1 MANMA
6 KVRSRLGLLTIAAAS
21 TLFACGG
28 GDGGAKTAND
38 AKGDGLPPNHKCGE
52 ADKVQQYD
60 LHDDDG
66 QDHFAPCAQTGKEDF
81 SGNVHL
87 DTTPDG
93 IKITIHATDDD
104 VNEGKFGSDLK
115 GRDAMIVFPKGRDK
129 KGVEIPLVRTKN
141 GYKGEKLIPFSDLD
155 KLTDEGTKLEV
166 SIYDNDDDHK
176 NGSHEELKV
185 SIAISAGKSCEK
197 AMDENPQEITMGK
210 KSGPDL
216 TNEQLGRPMQNS
228 AFMQHCGLS
237 DSANA
242 DICVAV
248 KKGKPLGVSVSTS
261 PMNNKVAACIDKAT
275 RKLSFPSSEKL
286 DVVKQHF

>member
-1 MANMA
+1 MSAPMQTTTKILLAMA
-6 KVRSRLGLLTIAAAS
+6 TAS
-21 TLFACGG
+21 LALACGG
-28 GDGGAKTAND
+28 GAKTPND
-38 AKGDGLPPNHKCGE
+38 AAEHGNHKCGSK
-52 ADKVQQYD
+52 DKVEQYD

-66 QDHFAPCAQTGKEDF
+66 QDHFSPCAETGKEDF

-87 DTTPDG
+87 DTVPEG

-104 VNEGKFGSDLK
+104 VNEGKLGSDLK
-115 GRDAMIVFPKGRDK
+115 GRDAMIVFPKGRQQ

-141 GYKGEKLIPFSDLD
+141 GYKGEKIIPYADLE

-166 SIYDNDDDHK
+166 SIYDHDK
-176 NGSHEELKV
+176 NNKSGEHEELKV
-185 SIAISAGKSCEK
+185 SISISAGKSCEK
-197 AMDENPQEITMGK
+197 AMDENPQEVVMGK
-210 KSGPDL
+210 KGQVPDL
-216 TNEQLGRPMQNS
+216 TDAQLGGPMRSS

-248 KKGKPLGVSVSTS
+248 KKGKPLGVSVKTA

-275 RKLSFPSSEKL
+275 RKLSFPTSDKL